1 MRTITFTGPR
11 VLRFGMNYSVGRRAL
26 RLGLPLALLLMFLMG
41 GVPSAAPADPVMEQ
55 ALRTRIDALGKAA
68 GGNID
73 GHRIAANKLLP
84 KLYDALG
91 FKLAWRDPNAVKAL
105 QTAIARSW
113 EDGLI
118 VSDFHDKT
126 VASALPA
133 PDTAEALADRDIIL
147 SDALTRLLYQLYFG
161 KVDPHG
167 LDGNWNFSRPV
178 LKSDPATALAE
189 AMSAGKIDELV
200 ERARLKHPFYLALKS
215 TLQAYTQHAIDR
227 VWVSVAD
234 GPPLKPGD
242 KDPRVGALRARLAI
256 TGEYQ
261 ETQEPADPALY
272 DPALA
277 EVVKRF
283 QAANSLEDDGV
294 VGPATIK
301 VLNATPEDRIQQLRI
316 NLERARWVLRDVGN
330 ELVLVNIAGFYLSL
344 VLDGKPVWKTRVVVG
359 KTYHKTPVFTETM
372 KTIVFNPDWSLP
384 RSIVRGEKFAKMSRN
399 PGYVAANDYELRDG
413 SGNRVNP
420 HAINWASYT
429 ANTFPFSMVQ
439 KPGSKNALGIVKF
452 LFPNKYSVYLHDT
465 PSRQLFDKAGRTF
478 SHGCIRV
485 EDPLK
490 LAQLIL
496 ANRKGWDR
504 AKIDALVA
512 TGKTHYVKVEPEL
525 PVLLL
530 YWTVDPTFDGGAHFY
545 PDIYSRDA
553 RLLKALDAPFN
564 PKRLQK

>member
-1 MRTITFTGPR
+1 MMKQVYL
-11 VLRFGMNYSVGRRAL
+11 VLRTGLFVGRSAL
-26 RLGLPLALLLMFLMG
+26 RLSQPLGVLVILLIA
-41 GVPSAAPADPVMEQ
+41 GVPSAALADPVIEQ
-55 ALRTRIDALGKAA
+55 ALRTRIEALGRPG

-73 GHRIAANKLLP
+73 GHRIAAKKLLP

-91 FKLAWRDPNAVKAL
+91 FKLAWQDPAAMKAL
-105 QTAIARSW
+105 QTAVARSW

-118 VSDFHDKT
+118 ASDFHDET
-126 VASALPA
+126 VAAALPA
-133 PDTAEALADRDIIL
+133 PDNAEALADRDIIL
-147 SDALTRLLYQLYFG
+147 SDAFSRLVYQLYFG

-178 LKSDPATALAE
+178 LESDPATALAK
-189 AMSAGKIDELV
+189 AINAGKIDELI
-200 ERARLKHPFYLALKS
+200 ERARLKHPFYLALKA

-227 VWVSVAD
+227 LWVSVAD

-242 KDPRVGALRARLAI
+242 KDPRVGGLRARLAV

-261 ETQEPADPALY
+261 ETQEPADPLQY
-272 DPALA
+272 DPALV
-277 EVVKRF
+277 ESLKRF

-301 VLNATPEDRIQQLRI
+301 VLNATPEDRIQQLRV
-316 NLERARWVLRDVGN
+316 NLERARWILRDVGN
-330 ELVLVNIAGFYLSL
+330 ELVLVNIAGFYLRL

-359 KTYHKTPVFTETM
+359 KTYHKTPVFTENM

-413 SGNRVNP
+413 SGKRVNP
-420 HAINWASYT
+420 QTINWASYS
-429 ANTFPFSMVQ
+429 AKTFPYGMVQ
-439 KPGSKNALGIVKF
+439 KPGPKNALGIVKF
-452 LFPNKYSVYLHDT
+452 LFPNKYAVYLHDT
-465 PSRQLFDKAGRTF
+465 PSRQLFGKAARTF

-490 LAQLIL
+490 LAELIL

-504 AKIDALVA
+504 TKIDALVA
-512 TGKTHYVKVEPEL
+512 TGKTQYVKVAPEL

-530 YWTVDPTFDGGAHFY
+530 YWTADPTFDGGAHFY
-545 PDIYSRDA
+545 PDIYGRDA
-553 RLLKALDAPFN
+553 RLLKALDAPFD
-564 PKRLQK
+564 PERLQK